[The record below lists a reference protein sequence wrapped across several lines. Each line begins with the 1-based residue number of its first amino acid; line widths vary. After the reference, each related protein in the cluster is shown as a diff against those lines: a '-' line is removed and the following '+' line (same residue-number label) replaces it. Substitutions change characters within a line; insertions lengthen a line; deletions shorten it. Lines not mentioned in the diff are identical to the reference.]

1 MFALSK
7 ASYNW
12 ILYLDDDEL
21 LGRKLKNDLRDLI
34 EKADKKM
41 INAFSIVRIYRKD
54 KVLYRGI
61 VHELPI
67 VYGSVKGLSDDYYII
82 HWGSPSKD
90 IIYFYALLE
99 SIEIFHH
106 FTSSK
111 IRSILWKLIPF
122 SALLIIIY
130 RLILDLVVKDNPWIN
145 LCTVYRTIYP
155 ASWYEIT
162 VHTLIKF
169 RGKKRTKIAK
179 LISEQGLINLLK
191 L

>member
-1 MFALSK
+1 
-7 ASYNW
+7 
-12 ILYLDDDEL
+12 
-21 LGRKLKNDLRDLI
+21 
-34 EKADKKM
+34 M
-41 INAFSIVRIYRKD
+41 IDAFSIVRVNYDVKYRQIIFGPDYPDRQIRIYRKD

-67 VYGSVKGLSDDYYII
+67 VYGSVKELSDDYYII

-90 IIYFYALLE
+90 TIYFYALLE
-99 SIEIFHH
+99 SIEIFQH
-106 FTSSK
+106 FTRSK

-162 VHTLIKF
+162 VHILIKF
-169 RGKKRTKIAK
+169 RGEKRTKIAK